1 MKKINNSK
9 KLKIHIKF
17 NNDISKD
24 EEDRIWFQLFD
35 ILLNKDDEG
44 LKNKTIKSNNEL

>member
-9 KLKIHIKF
+9 KLKLRFKF
-17 NNDISKD
+17 NDNISKE